1 MGLIFPDD
9 MERVFILSSIDSSEK
24 MIMDIL
30 ILGDFQPEDPVYSST
45 FPRIEHSDEYLGAIR
60 DYTFKIKEIID
71 FYGIP
76 YKKCGEINFST
87 LDNVLRNVFDESEKY
102 VKSVYEKILQEREF
116 KEEIIKTYEELEENK
131 VEEKLIYLDKI
142 LSEEKEVSNYLKSI
156 RKDVESSIMSLYNK
170 LLAMENYLKITS
182 KARRS
187 EYFFFLEGYMRSKSI
202 PKLVEIFSKK
212 YPKKILIE
220 RKKPSKYE
228 TKEEPPTAFSLP
240 RFLKPFEI
248 IAGIYGTPSYWEI
261 NPTILFAFTFPIFFA
276 LMFPDSGDGLI
287 VLIFS
292 VFLYRYSKRK
302 NNDQLA
308 QISEV
313 LGISS
318 FLSITIG
325 MFIREFF
332 GPLLIEGTRELL
344 PSVPQA
350 TVGPLYYV
358 WPISPSIASKL
369 SFIIPFGNYS
379 EPVFGLIDTMII
391 AILIGIVFMLVGNIL
406 GIYNTLHKT
415 GIRAVLLED
424 MPIFIIY
431 SSIAVLFLYGFTNPR
446 NYFGETISILSSLLY
461 VILHFPNN
469 PLQSQQNFISFT
481 SISLIIFGLLY
492 SGYSHF
498 HILRRNKRRRSS
510 ASESF
515 IEGVFEPLLLLLSN
529 TISFIR
535 LLVLGMAHYFLLYA
549 FSYFAFMF
557 ANTLN
562 TDKILVNPSSLIIL
576 IFGNLLAIGLEGS
589 MAFIQSLR
597 LNLYELGGKFCLCNG
612 RPFSPSVSYVKVLFN

>member
-9 MERVFILSSIDSSEK
+9 MERVFILGTLDSSEK

-30 ILGDFQPEDPVYSST
+30 VFGDFQPEDPVYSST
-45 FPRIEHSDEYLGAIR
+45 FPRIEHSDEYLGTVH

-76 YKKCGEINFST
+76 YKKCGEITFSSIE
-87 LDNVLRNVFDESEKY
+87 NVLKEIFDESEKY
-102 VKSVYEKILQEREF
+102 VKNVYEKISQEREL
-116 KEEIIKTYEELEENK
+116 KEEIIKTYEELEENR
-131 VEEKLIYLDKI
+131 VEEKLVYLDKI
-142 LSEEKEVSNYLKSI
+142 LSEEKEISNYLKNI
-156 RKDVESSIMSLYNK
+156 RKNVEIGIMSLYNK
-170 LLAMENYLKITS
+170 LLTIENYFKIMT

-187 EYFFFLEGYMRSKSI
+187 EYFFFLEGYIRSKSI
-202 PKLVEIFSKK
+202 PKLIEIFNKK
-212 YPKKILIE
+212 YPHKVLIE
-220 RKKPSKYE
+220 REKPSKYE
-228 TKEEPPTAFSLP
+228 MKEEPPTAFSLP
-240 RFLKPFEI
+240 RVLKPFEI

-261 NPTILFAFTFPIFFA
+261 NPTVLFAFTFPIFFA
-276 LMFPDSGDGLI
+276 LMFPDSGDGII

-292 VFLYRYSKRK
+292 IFLYRYSKKK

-318 FLSITIG
+318 FLSIIIG

-344 PSVPQA
+344 PSVPQT

-379 EPVFGLIDTMII
+379 EPVFGLIDTII
-391 AILIGIVFMLVGNIL
+391 VAILIGILFMLTGNIL
-406 GIYNTLHKT
+406 GIYNTLHKS
-415 GIRAVLLED
+415 GIRAVLLENI
-424 MPIFIIY
+424 PIFIIY
-431 SSIAVLFLYGFTNPR
+431 SSIVILFLYGFTDPR

-469 PLQSQQNFISFT
+469 PFQSPQNFISF
-481 SISLIIFGLLY
+481 ISVLLVIFGLLY
-492 SGYSHF
+492 SGYAHF
-498 HILRRNKRRRSS
+498 HILTRTKRKRSS
-510 ASESF
+510 ASEAF
-515 IEGVFEPLLLLLSN
+515 MEGVFEPLLLLMSN

-549 FSYFAFMF
+549 FSYFALMF

-562 TDKILVNPSSLIIL
+562 TNAILVNPSSLTII
-576 IFGNLLAIGLEGS
+576 IVGNLLAIGLEGS

-612 RPFSPSVSYVKVLFN
+612 RPFSPSVSYVKVSFN